1 MAGQG
6 NPWDIPEW
14 HSVRRES
21 ALVRHLIGSGATALG
36 RANYADQVGEYY
48 TAFFGL
54 SVGLE
59 RLAKLILVADHAIAN
74 AGQMPD
80 ERVVRRFRH
89 NLTDLMEAAHK
100 VADKQALKLD
110 FPRPTNA
117 ISPKIIECLDAFAD
131 AGRGRYANF
140 AALGDP
146 NLGQHDPIGKW
157 WGEVAELI
165 LKEHYYGK
173 ETQKRVEGRASM
185 VDAVMSPIS
194 MVLYINEIGDTMQ
207 DVLTSS
213 IRTGQTKLVQR
224 FGRYYALMVVRWL
237 SEVFSEL
244 SRSAC
249 YTHKVEAFFGVWEYF
264 QTYTVDDSF
273 LKTRRNWPLA

>member
-1 MAGQG
+1 VPGNI
-6 NPWDIPEW
+6 NPWEIPEW
-14 HSVRRES
+14 HAIRREC

-36 RANYADQVGEYY
+36 RANYADQKGEYY

-59 RLAKLILVADHAIAN
+59 RLVKLILVADHAITN
-74 AGQMPD
+74 TGQMPD
-80 ERVVRRFRH
+80 QQVVRRYGH
-89 NLTDLMEAAHK
+89 KLSDLMDAAEK
-100 VADKQALKLD
+100 VSANHALKLD
-110 FPRPTNA
+110 YPRPTDA
-117 ISPKIIECLDAFAD
+117 ISQKIAECLDAFAD

-146 NLGQHDPIGKW
+146 NLGQDEPIGKW

-173 ETQKRVEGRASM
+173 ATQKRVEGRAS
-185 VDAVMSPIS
+185 VADAVMSPVS
-194 MVLYINEIGDTMQ
+194 MVLYFSETGDTMQ
-207 DVLTSS
+207 DVLTAS
-213 IRTGQTKLVQR
+213 IRTGQTELVQR
-224 FGRYYALMVVRWL
+224 YGRYYALTVVRWL

-249 YTHKVEAFFGVWEYF
+249 YTHNIDAFFGVWEYF
-264 QTYTVDDSF
+264 HTYTVDDSF
-273 LKTRRNWPLA
+273 LKTRKNWPLT